1 MATWKPYRISDI
13 VTEIDEE
20 KFVLPVIQRSL
31 VWTEEKIELLYDTV
45 LKGNSFGGIMVIEE
59 EKETKPL
66 FSYRPFTRD
75 GSLIASKEVE
85 KLSQTQSFVIDGQQ
99 RLQSFYIGL
108 KGSVNGKELYFD
120 LFSDYNSEFEFR
132 FAKIQKDLPKSSK
145 EIADR
150 AITKYFWF
158 STKELLRKLKET
170 NDDDEISEEIISSNN
185 IQDNKEK
192 DYIYKNIRIFYKNI
206 VVAESLG
213 ISKVTVNKKLP
224 EIENRQRIVELFR
237 RLNDGGTRLSSFDL
251 VASVLKGFSW
261 EMESFLREML
271 EDNKDIGL
279 SQENLIKLIFLLQ
292 DNHNKE
298 MASIEASDAQFAIA
312 NKERIKII
320 IKVLKDF
327 LNRTYL
333 YDYYKD
339 ENRSFIPLFFIAYH
353 LFHKD
358 ISNKE
363 LEKYFDNYDTSNEDF
378 PLMKD
383 WIFHSL
389 LNGVFRSKGVGW
401 IPYSTGIRKIL
412 GIMKECKNKLFPTDK
427 LYSVYRDHPVIFTKD
442 YLIDD
447 DFNRLEELDKSL
459 VLYLIYGKIIRTSN
473 VDHIMPKNILLKKG
487 YDLDEIN
494 SIKNFQLL
502 DSKTNQFDKNGK
514 SFFDWVSNPIYVKD
528 LDMYLKIHLIPSD
541 KTLWREENFKEFIEE
556 RRKLILR
563 RIRTFCS
570 KIIKSV
576 PLSIPENKEDIK
588 SNYDNHIEK
597 IKIIY
602 PNAYEKW
609 TTEDDEKLVFFVKKK
624 KSIKELCDI
633 FGRNEGAILSRI
645 KKLELREKYDI

>member
-31 VWTEEKIELLYDTV
+31 VWTEEKMELLYDTV

-59 EKETKPL
+59 EKGTRPL
-66 FSYRPFTRD
+66 FSYRPFTKD
-75 GSLIASKEVE
+75 GNFIASKEVE
-85 KLSQTQSFVIDGQQ
+85 KLFQTQSFVIDGQQ

-108 KGSVNGKELYFD
+108 KGSINGKELYFD

-132 FAKIQKDLPKSSK
+132 FSKMLKDLPKSSK
-145 EIADR
+145 EIAER
-150 AITKYFWF
+150 PITKYFWY
-158 STKELLRKLKET
+158 SAKELLKKLRET
-170 NDDDEISEEIISSNN
+170 NDDDDISEEIILSNN
-185 IQDNKEK
+185 IQNNEEKE
-192 DYIYKNIRIFYKNI
+192 YICKNIRTFYKNI
-206 VVAESLG
+206 VSAESLG
-213 ISKVTVNKKLP
+213 ISKVTINKKLP
-224 EIENRQRIVELFR
+224 EIENRQIIVELFR

-261 EMESFLREML
+261 EMEGFLREML
-271 EDNKDIGL
+271 EDNKEIGL

-298 MASIEASDAQFAIA
+298 MASIEVSDAEFAIA
-312 NKERIKII
+312 NKERIRIV

-327 LNRTYL
+327 LKRTYL

-363 LEKYFDNYDTSNEDF
+363 MERYFDNYDTSNEDF

-389 LNGVFRSKGVGW
+389 LNGVFRSKGAGW

-412 GIMKECKNKLFPTDK
+412 NVVKEYKNKLFPTDK
-427 LYSVYRDHPVIFTKD
+427 LFSIYREHPIIFTKD
-442 YLIDD
+442 YLIDND
-447 DFNRLEELDKSL
+447 YDRLEDLDKSL
-459 VLYLIYGKIIRTSN
+459 IFYLIYGKIIRTSDI
-473 VDHIMPKNILLKKG
+473 DHIMPKNILLKKG
-487 YDLDEIN
+487 YDLEEIN

-502 DSKTNQFDKNGK
+502 DSRTNQFDKNGK

-528 LDMYLKIHLIPSD
+528 LSEYLKIHLIPSNEAI
-541 KTLWREENFKEFIEE
+541 WREENFREFIEE
-556 RRKLILR
+556 RRKLILK

-570 KIIKSV
+570 KIIQSV
-576 PLSIPENKEDIK
+576 LSSIPEKKDSIK
-588 SNYDNHIEK
+588 SNYENYKEK
-597 IKIIY
+597 TKSIY

-609 TTEDDEKLVFFVKKK
+609 TEEDDKKLASLYAEK

-633 FGRNEGAILSRI
+633 FGRNEGGIQSRI
-645 KKLELREKYDI
+645 EKLGLEGKYN

>member
-31 VWTEEKIELLYDTV
+31 VWTEEKMELLYDTV

-59 EKETKPL
+59 EKGTRPL
-66 FSYRPFTRD
+66 FSYRPFTKD
-75 GSLIASKEVE
+75 GNFIASKEVE
-85 KLSQTQSFVIDGQQ
+85 KLFQTQSFVIDGQQ

-108 KGSVNGKELYFD
+108 KGSINGKELYFD

-132 FAKIQKDLPKSSK
+132 FSKMLKDLPKSSK
-145 EIADR
+145 EIAER
-150 AITKYFWF
+150 PITKYFWY
-158 STKELLRKLKET
+158 SAKELLKKLRET
-170 NDDDEISEEIISSNN
+170 NDDDDISEEIILSNN
-185 IQDNKEK
+185 IQNNEEKE
-192 DYIYKNIRIFYKNI
+192 YICKNIRTFYKNI
-206 VVAESLG
+206 VSAESLG
-213 ISKVTVNKKLP
+213 ISKVTINKKLP
-224 EIENRQRIVELFR
+224 EIENRQIIVELFR

-261 EMESFLREML
+261 EMEGFLREML
-271 EDNKDIGL
+271 EDNKEIGL

-292 DNHNKE
+292 GNHNKE
-298 MASIEASDAQFAIA
+298 MASIEVSDAEFAIA
-312 NKERIKII
+312 NKERIRIV

-327 LNRTYL
+327 LKRTYL

-363 LEKYFDNYDTSNEDF
+363 MERYFDNYDTSNEDF

-389 LNGVFRSKGVGW
+389 LNGVFRSKGAGW

-412 GIMKECKNKLFPTDK
+412 NVVKEYKNKLFPTDK
-427 LYSVYRDHPVIFTKD
+427 LFSIYREHPIIFTKD
-442 YLIDD
+442 YLIDND
-447 DFNRLEELDKSL
+447 YDRLEDLDKSL
-459 VLYLIYGKIIRTSN
+459 IFYLIYGKIIRTSDI
-473 VDHIMPKNILLKKG
+473 DHIMPKNILLKKG
-487 YDLDEIN
+487 YDLEEIN

-502 DSKTNQFDKNGK
+502 DSRTNQFDKNGK

-528 LDMYLKIHLIPSD
+528 LSEYLKIHLIPSNEAI
-541 KTLWREENFKEFIEE
+541 WREENFREFIEE
-556 RRKLILR
+556 RRKLILK

-570 KIIKSV
+570 KIIQSV
-576 PLSIPENKEDIK
+576 LSSIPEKKDSIK
-588 SNYDNHIEK
+588 SNYENYKEK
-597 IKIIY
+597 TKSIY

-609 TTEDDEKLVFFVKKK
+609 TEEDDKKLASLYAEK

-633 FGRNEGAILSRI
+633 FGRNEGGIQSRI
-645 KKLELREKYDI
+645 EKLGLEGKYN